1 MAETS
6 RPGDTL
12 QDIVGFKYPLPH
24 LAKSLKERDTK
35 IVAFGSSSTS
45 GMLQVVPYP
54 ARLELMLRNEFGI
67 QKLSFGK
74 RMINVINRGV
84 GGEEATTEM
93 LRIQSDVIKEA
104 PSLVI
109 WQVGT
114 NAVFRS
120 NEFDFEAVVKAIAD
134 GLKLLSKI
142 PTDVILMDSQ
152 YTTAVVTDE
161 KKPLSDKM
169 VKRIS
174 DLAEAAGVDVFRRY
188 ALMEHWQK
196 TIAMRELIDPADTH
210 VLHLSDWATRNVS
223 EVLFNQINKA
233 VRAEGVTQDY
243 GTPPNR

>member
-6 RPGDTL
+6 APGDTL
-12 QDIVGFKYPLPH
+12 QDIVGFKHPLLN
-24 LAKSLKERDTK
+24 LARSLKQRNTR

-54 ARLELMLRNEFGI
+54 ARLELMLRNEFGVQMI
-67 QKLSFGK
+67 DGIGK

-84 GGEEATTEM
+84 GGEEASTE
-93 LRIQSDVIKEA
+93 LTRIQSDVIDEKPA
-104 PSLVI
+104 LVI

-142 PTDVILMDSQ
+142 STDVILMDSQ

-174 DLAEAAGVDVFRRY
+174 ELADDAGVDVFRRW
-188 ALMEHWQK
+188 ALMQPWHV
-196 TIAMRELIDPADTH
+196 AMRELVDPADGLQ
-210 VLHLSDWATRNVS
+210 LHLSNWATQNVT
-223 EVLFNQINKA
+223 EALFGQIKRMVA
-233 VRAEGVTQDY
+233 TADKT
-243 GTPPNR
+243 T

>member
-6 RPGDTL
+6 TLGDTL
-12 QDIVGFKYPLPH
+12 QDIVGFKHPLPN
-24 LAKSLKERDTK
+24 LAQSLKQRNTK

-54 ARLELMLRNEFGI
+54 ARLELMLRNEFGV
-67 QKLSFGK
+67 QFMDGFGK

-84 GGEEATTEM
+84 GGEESTTEM
-93 LRIQSDVIKEA
+93 LRIQSDVIAEA
-104 PSLVI
+104 PALVI

-152 YTTAVVTDE
+152 FTTAVITDE

-174 DLAEAAGVDVFRRY
+174 EQAEAAGVDVFRRW
-188 ALMEHWQK
+188 ALMQPWHV
-196 TIAMRELIDPADTH
+196 AMRELVDPADGLQ
-210 VLHLSDWATRNVS
+210 LHLSDWATQN
-223 EVLFNQINKA
+223 
-233 VRAEGVTQDY
+233 VTQALF
-243 GTPPNR
+243 GQIKLMVAAAGRTT

>member
-6 RPGDTL
+6 AADDTL
-12 QDIVGFKYPLPH
+12 QDIVGFKHPLPN
-24 LAKSLKERDTK
+24 LARSLRQRNTK

-54 ARLELMLRNEFGI
+54 ARLELMLRNEFGTDG
-67 QKLSFGK
+67 SNPFGK

-93 LRIQSDVIKEA
+93 DRIKSDVIDEA
-104 PSLVI
+104 PALVI

-120 NEFDFEAVVKAIAD
+120 NEFDFEKVVKAIAD
-134 GLKLLSKI
+134 GLRLLSTI

-161 KKPLSDKM
+161 KRPLSEKM
-169 VKRIS
+169 VKRVS
-174 DLAEAAGVDVFRRY
+174 DLAEAAGVDVFRRW
-188 ALMEHWQK
+188 ALMQPWHV
-196 TIAMRELIDPADTH
+196 AMRELVDPADGLQ
-210 VLHLSDWATRNVS
+210 LHLSDWATQNVT
-223 EVLFNQINKA
+223 EVLFNQIKKA
-233 VRAEGVTQDY
+233 VNAAGFT
-243 GTPPNR
+243 

>member
-6 RPGDTL
+6 TLGDTL
-12 QDIVGFKYPLPH
+12 QDIVGFKHPLPN
-24 LAKSLKERDTK
+24 LAQSLKQRNTK

-54 ARLELMLRNEFGI
+54 ARLELMLRNEFGV
-67 QKLSFGK
+67 QFMDGFGK

-84 GGEEATTEM
+84 GGEESTTEM
-93 LRIQSDVIKEA
+93 LRIQSDVIAEA
-104 PSLVI
+104 PALVI

-152 YTTAVVTDE
+152 FTTAVITDE

-174 DLAEAAGVDVFRRY
+174 EQAEAAGVDVFRRW
-188 ALMEHWQK
+188 ALMQPWHV
-196 TIAMRELIDPADTH
+196 AMRELVDPADGLQ
-210 VLHLSDWATRNVS
+210 LHLSDWATQNVT
-223 EVLFNQINKA
+223 EALFNQIKLMVA
-233 VRAEGVTQDY
+233 AADTA
-243 GTPPNR
+243 T

>member
-6 RPGDTL
+6 TSGDTL
-12 QDIVGFKYPLPH
+12 QDIVGFKHPLPN
-24 LAKSLKERDTK
+24 LARSLKQRNTK

-45 GMLQVVPYP
+45 GMLSVVPYP

-67 QKLSFGK
+67 QFTDGFGK

-84 GGEEATTEM
+84 GGEEATTEL
-93 LRIQSDVIKEA
+93 LRIQSDVIAEA
-104 PSLVI
+104 PALVI

-120 NEFDFEAVVKAIAD
+120 DEFDFEAVVKAIAD

-152 YTTAVVTDE
+152 YTTAVITDE

-174 DLAEAAGVDVFRRY
+174 EQAEAAGVDVFRRW
-188 ALMEHWQK
+188 ALMQPWHV
-196 TIAMRELIDPADTH
+196 AMRELVDPADGLQ
-210 VLHLSDWATRNVS
+210 LHLSNWATQNVT
-223 EVLFNQINKA
+223 EALFGQIKLMVA
-233 VRAEGVTQDY
+233 AADKT
-243 GTPPNR
+243 T

>member
-6 RPGDTL
+6 APGDTL
-12 QDIVGFKYPLPH
+12 QDIVGFKHPLPH
-24 LAKSLKERDTK
+24 LANSLKQRNTK

-45 GMLQVVPYP
+45 GMLSVVPYP

-67 QKLSFGK
+67 QMIDGFGK

-84 GGEEATTEM
+84 GGEEASTELTRM
-93 LRIQSDVIKEA
+93 QSDVIDEKPA
-104 PSLVI
+104 LVI

-161 KKPLSDKM
+161 KKPLSEKM

-174 DLAEAAGVDVFRRY
+174 DLAEAAGVDVFRRW
-188 ALMEHWQK
+188 ALMQPWHV
-196 TIAMRELIDPADTH
+196 AMRELVDPADGLQ
-210 VLHLSDWATRNVS
+210 LHLSDWATQNVTQ
-223 EVLFNQINKA
+223 VLFDQIKKA
-233 VRAEGVTQDY
+233 VNTTSVT
-243 GTPPNR
+243 

>member
-6 RPGDTL
+6 APGDTL
-12 QDIVGFKYPLPH
+12 QDIVGFKYPLPN
-24 LAKSLKERDTK
+24 LARSLKQRNTK

-54 ARLELMLRNEFGI
+54 ARLDLMLRNEFGVQMI
-67 QKLSFGK
+67 DGFGK

-93 LRIQSDVIKEA
+93 LRIQSDVIDEA
-104 PSLVI
+104 PALVI

-161 KKPLSDKM
+161 KKPLSDRM

-174 DLAEAAGVDVFRRY
+174 DLAENAGVDVFRRY
-188 ALMEHWQK
+188 ALMQPWH
-196 TIAMRELIDPADTH
+196 IAMRELVDPADGLQ
-210 VLHLSDWATRNVS
+210 LHLSDWATQNVT
-223 EVLFNQINKA
+223 EALFGQIKKA
-233 VRAEGVTQDY
+233 VNAAGVT
-243 GTPPNR
+243 